1 MKRKW
6 PPPLHKKGGRPPK
19 LRARHFVYDLVQD
32 TSVTKKPD
40 IKIILNQFVDGKNIE
55 LCKLKQKLNKCLTLK
70 DPVRVYFCIGKYGK
84 NTQCTSTNKDYKHL
98 YGLYICFPYA
108 RIRQPPPKPKL
119 ALKPVL

>member
-1 MKRKW
+1 MLQNTYILKRKW

-55 LCKLKQKLNKCLTLK
+55 LCKLKQKINKYLTLK
-70 DPVRVYFCIGKYGK
+70 DPLEFTFV
-84 NTQCTSTNKDYKHL
+84 
-98 YGLYICFPYA
+98 
-108 RIRQPPPKPKL
+108 
-119 ALKPVL
+119 